1 MSTIHLST
9 TMATPEDFLW
19 GVAIASHQNEGSAPA
34 SDWSHAE
41 RAGKMPHASGPGTR
55 FRELLE
61 EDLDRAAFD
70 LGCNAFRTSIEWAR
84 LEPRRGVWDK
94 EEVAYLHRKFR
105 AMRDRGMK
113 IVATL
118 QHYTH
123 PQWLYDGFV
132 RKGWES
138 PRAIEDYTRYA
149 RFVASEFG
157 SEIDYY
163 VTFNE
168 PVVMLMGGY
177 FSGKIPP
184 FHFGPGSLAP
194 AARHL
199 IEAHGRAYEVIHA
212 IDKTAKVSFSDFAGV
227 IQLANG
233 VDLDYTPGSTF
244 SGLAARVM
252 GPDGL
257 MKPKYLD
264 YFCLHYYGKIPFPEL
279 LVFPLRPY
287 NLHVSPDDFA
297 RILRNYHEAYQV
309 PILIGETGLATN
321 NHAARHDSV
330 TAPQFMVSHVAAMQK
345 VMAEG
350 VPILGHFWWTLTD
363 NYEWG
368 SFAPRFGLYRVECQS
383 GDFTRVATPAV
394 ETYRAII
401 KNRGVTPELMASHG
415 ELPKKP
421 VRPISQ
427 LMKAPRAL
435 WRESS
440 HSPHNT

>member
-1 MSTIHLST
+1 MSTVNVS
-9 TMATPEDFLW
+9 TMATTPDDFLW
-19 GVAIASHQNEGSAPA
+19 GVAIASHQNEGSAPM

-41 RAGKMPHASGPGTR
+41 RAGKMPYASGPGTR
-55 FRELLE
+55 FRELLT
-61 EDLDRAAFD
+61 EDLDRAAVD

-84 LEPRRGVWDK
+84 LEPRRGEWDAD
-94 EEVAYLHRKFR
+94 EVAYLHGKFQ

-123 PQWLYDGFV
+123 PQWLYEDGFF

-138 PRAIEDYTRYA
+138 PRAIADYVRYA
-149 RFVASEFG
+149 SFVAEEFG
-157 SEIDYY
+157 AEIDYY

-177 FSGKIPP
+177 FSGRIPP
-184 FHFGPGSLAP
+184 FHYGPTSLAM
-194 AARHL
+194 AAKNL
-199 IEAHGRAYEVIHA
+199 VEAHGRAYEAIHVK
-212 IDKTAKVSFSDFAGV
+212 DKTAMVSFSDFAGV

-233 VDLDYTPGSTF
+233 VNMDYTPGSTF
-244 SGLAARVM
+244 SGLAVKVA
-252 GPDGL
+252 GADGL
-257 MKPKYLD
+257 MKPRYLD

-279 LVFPLRPY
+279 TVFPLRPY

-297 RILRNYHEAYQV
+297 RILRNYWEAYQI
-309 PILIGETGLATN
+309 PIMIGETGLATK
-321 NHAARHDSV
+321 NHEPRHDSV

-368 SFAPRFGLYRVECQS
+368 TYHPRFGLYRVECLS
-383 GDFTRVATPAV
+383 GDFTRVPTPAV
-394 ETYRAII
+394 DTYRAII
-401 KNRGVTPELMASHG
+401 QNRGVTPELLASHG
-415 ELPKKP
+415 DLPK
-421 VRPISQ
+421 RPERAVSE
-427 LMKAPRAL
+427 LLKAPGAL
-435 WRESS
+435 WRGRAGA
-440 HSPHNT
+440 PQ